1 MLLSGRGLTGSKSR
15 GTKKIMGT
23 SSQNSFNQ
31 QQPLLTPGRVINK
44 VKRYVSPFGQV
55 VEIRRATITVQD
67 DQGIFRTEKLV
78 EVVPPLADGTMPEDP
93 GLIRCC
99 FRCFSL
105 IHVENSYTCP
115 SCGLVFCLPDTA
127 VVDIEGQKVRVCAEC
142 AKSIRSPWLQLAK
155 KFLWG

>member
-1 MLLSGRGLTGSKSR
+1 MNTQ
-15 GTKKIMGT
+15 
-23 SSQNSFNQ
+23 SQNSYGQ
-31 QQPLLTPGRVINK
+31 QLPVVPGRVINK

-55 VEIRRATITVQD
+55 VEIRWSTITVQD
-67 DQGIFRTEKLV
+67 DQGIFRTEEVL

-105 IHVENSYTCP
+105 IHVNNSYNCP
-115 SCGLVFCLPDTA
+115 SCGLVVCLPCTG
-127 VVDIEGQKVRVCAEC
+127 IIGTEGQKVRVCAEC